1 MVIGEA
7 GLRLRIKYKL
17 RTAPSDAEAAEW
29 AALAQQYIDR
39 GGDPED
45 AGRRAADELFEIV
58 PDLMLKSQAD
68 TIEAL
73 LDRAKTM

>member
-1 MVIGEA
+1 MSDA
-7 GLRLRIKYKL
+7 GLRLLIKYKL
-17 RTAPSDAEAAEW
+17 RTAPSEAAAAEW
-29 AALAQQYIDR
+29 AASAQRYIDR
-39 GGDPED
+39 GVEPEE

-73 LDRAKTM
+73 LDRAKAK